1 MIGKNVWDTPASH
14 VFCIKVPPAGAV
26 VQHLLQ
32 EVVVTANK
40 PQVPEDIFETWSQKT
55 IDYEEIERKGIST
68 LEDVLRH
75 LPGIIVKNGQAY
87 LMRGGLQAV
96 GFFIDGTYF
105 ETMKAMFDEN
115 PDPVYTV
122 QQQAQYHTMTQGM
135 SMTIEE
141 YTKMSA
147 ENENVIKEIED
158 RYPLSTIKMV
168 YYIPPG
174 MATVFGRR
182 GTAGGIVM
190 IKTKDGTEKMK
201 GVQDD
206 LGLHMFIAQGYQR
219 PAEFYSPAYSPAQA
233 ANGEGVDLRETLY
246 WAPCLTTDRAGHS
259 SFSFYTSDNSATA
272 YTLTIEGITQDGELI
287 NKRITIDKR

>member
-1 MIGKNVWDTPASH
+1 M
-14 VFCIKVPPAGAV
+14 
-26 VQHLLQ
+26 
-32 EVVVTANK
+32 
-40 PQVPEDIFETWSQKT
+40 
-55 IDYEEIERKGIST
+55 
-68 LEDVLRH
+68 
-75 LPGIIVKNGQAY
+75 PGIIIKNGQAY
-87 LMRGGLQAV
+87 SMRGGTV

-105 ETMKAMFDEN
+105 QPMEAVFDDN

-122 QQQAQYHTMTQGM
+122 QQKAQYYTMTQGM
-135 SMTIEE
+135 SMTIAE
-141 YTKMSA
+141 YTRMNSQT
-147 ENENVIKEIED
+147 ENVMREIED
-158 RYPLSTIKMV
+158 LYPLSVIKKI
-168 YYIPPG
+168 YYISPN
-174 MATVFGRR
+174 MATVFGSR

-206 LGLHMFIAQGYQR
+206 LGLHMFIA
-219 PAEFYSPAYSPAQA
+219 
-233 ANGEGVDLRETLY
+233 ETLY